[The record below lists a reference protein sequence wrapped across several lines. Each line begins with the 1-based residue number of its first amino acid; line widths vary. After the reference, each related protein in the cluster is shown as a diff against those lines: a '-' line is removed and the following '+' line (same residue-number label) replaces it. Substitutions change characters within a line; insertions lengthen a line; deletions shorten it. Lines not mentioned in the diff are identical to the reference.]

1 MGPQCSMPANSLFRF
16 KLAERLLA
24 RAQEL
29 VSIQLEII
37 ARLKRL
43 KSPTETAE
51 KLLMKLELGVRN
63 ATADRDL
70 AAALATKLH

>member
-1 MGPQCSMPANSLFRF
+1 MSANSSSRF

-24 RAQEL
+24 RSEEL
-29 VSIQLEII
+29 VSIQVEII
-37 ARLKRL
+37 ERLKRL

-51 KLLMKLELGVRN
+51 KLLLKLEQGVRH
-63 ATADRDL
+63 ATEGRDL